1 MLFAES
7 SLSTRKA
14 ESLSAPSV
22 IAPDVTNMHQ
32 THITHHQ
39 RGVSLIEVLV
49 AILVMSLGILAMV
62 AMQVNATKFTKTS
75 EIRTMGALLVGDLAD
90 RMRANRDG
98 FNTGAYAYKVA
109 YPNSGSPTLPD
120 VTDTCNKPE
129 PATACSA
136 SEMAAKDK
144 ADWFATVN
152 SSLPGGT
159 AWIGDVDANT
169 GGIDIWLVWNE
180 PGGTRDAAERNASEC
195 PDGLT
200 PPLPVP
206 SDPKAPIVT
215 LATPRC
221 MYFRVNI

>member
-1 MLFAES
+1 MQ
-7 SLSTRKA
+7 
-14 ESLSAPSV
+14 P
-22 IAPDVTNMHQ
+22 
-32 THITHHQ
+32 THSPRHQ

-49 AILVMSLGILAMV
+49 AILVISLGILAMV

-98 FNTGAYAYKVA
+98 FTTGAYAYQVA
-109 YPNSGSPTLPD
+109 YPNSGPPVLPD

-129 PATACSA
+129 PAPACSA
-136 SEMAAKDK
+136 SEMAAKDQ
-144 ADWFATVN
+144 ADWLATVN
-152 SSLPGGT
+152 TSLPGGT

-195 PDGLT
+195 PSGLT
-200 PPLPVP
+200 P
-206 SDPKAPIVT
+206 SAKDPKVT
-215 LATPRC
+215 VATPRC
-221 MYFRVNI
+221 MYFRINL